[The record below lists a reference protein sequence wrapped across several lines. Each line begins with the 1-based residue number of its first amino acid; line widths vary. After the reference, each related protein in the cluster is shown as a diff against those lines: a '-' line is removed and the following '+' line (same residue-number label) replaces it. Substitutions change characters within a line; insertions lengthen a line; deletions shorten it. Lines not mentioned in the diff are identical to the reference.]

1 MRRIIHVC
9 LILILCCSL
18 LAGCTAGANAADLME
33 DVNRQEGVQ
42 EIVRANEYS
51 PALNEFTVK
60 LFKSSYKEG
69 ENQLISPLS
78 VMSALGMT
86 ANGAGKE
93 TLAQFE
99 SAFGVPIET
108 LDQYMYNYIDYMTKK
123 GQYCNLKLADSIWI
137 SERFKTVS
145 KDFLQKNADFYGA
158 DVYRRE
164 FDDST
169 LNAINQWVNEKTDG
183 MIPKILDKIEKEDL
197 MFLVNAL
204 SFDAVWEEIYNE
216 TAVREGI
223 FTKEDGTEKKVEFM
237 SSAEYKYIEGENA
250 SGFIKHYKGRK
261 YAFVALLPKAGISIS
276 DYVAALDGK
285 NLADLIAS
293 AKDEPVYTKIPKVS
307 FDYTIE
313 MSETLKKLGII
324 DAFDPGKADFSGM
337 LTGEENDRQP
347 FIGSVLHKT
356 YICVDEQGTK
366 AGAATIVEMKDGATL
381 NPTEP
386 TKVYLDRPFLF
397 MLIDTKSNIPFFI
410 GTVMDVGE

>member
-1 MRRIIHVC
+1 MRRITHVC

-33 DVNRQEGVQ
+33 DVNRREGVQ

-51 PALNEFTVK
+51 PALNEFAVK

-99 SAFGVPIET
+99 SAFGVPVET

-137 SERFKTVS
+137 SERFKNVS

-164 FDDST
+164 FDDSA
-169 LNAINQWVNEKTDG
+169 LNEINQWVNKKTDG
-183 MIPKILDKIEKEDL
+183 MIPKILDEIEKDDL

-204 SFDAVWEEIYNE
+204 SFDAVWTKAYMDM
-216 TAVREGI
+216 AVREGI
-223 FTKEDGTEKKVEFM
+223 FTKEDGTEKQVEFM
-237 SSAEYKYIEGENA
+237 SSSEYEYIEGENA
-250 SGFIKHYKGRK
+250 TGFIKSYKGGK

-285 NLADLIAS
+285 NLADLISS
-293 AKDEPVYTKIPKVS
+293 AKNEKIYTKIPKFS

-313 MSETLKKLGII
+313 MSETLKKLGIT
-324 DAFDPGKADFSGM
+324 DAFDPDKADFSGM
-337 LTGEENDRQP
+337 QTGEEDDNRP
-347 FIGSVLHKT
+347 FISSVLHKT
-356 YICVDEQGTK
+356 YISVDEQGTK
-366 AGAATIVEMKDGATL
+366 AGAATVVNMANGVSL

-386 TKVYLDRPFLF
+386 PEVYLDRPFLF
-397 MLIDTKSNIPFFI
+397 MLIDTYSKIPFFI
-410 GTVMDVGE
+410 GTVMDVGK